1 MNDLLPIILISFLLI
16 ESILLLSWNRIYF
29 RFGIPIFVKRI
40 PFLGSLDEPFDAQ
53 YLEDNFEGVYV
64 PNIFFRKI
72 GSKECAFR
80 EKLCN
85 FKIFSYIPV
94 MRGLIRGDDG
104 KKALCIIG
112 YVNWY
117 VVFFAMFALGSAIF
131 YSIPSWT
138 PMLILVAL
146 FYVTQAIRFK
156 NIADVA
162 FEWLKKNR

>member
-1 MNDLLPIILISFLLI
+1 LISFLLI

-40 PFLGSLDEPFDAQ
+40 PFFGSLDEPFDAQ

-72 GSKECAFR
+72 SSKECAFR
-80 EKLCN
+80 EKLWN
-85 FKIFSYIPV
+85 FRIFSYIPV
-94 MRGLIRGDDG
+94 MRGLIRGDEG
-104 KKALCIIG
+104 KKSLCIIG

-117 VVFFAMFALGSAIF
+117 VVIFTLYILGSAAF
-131 YSIPSWT
+131 YSFASWT

-156 NIADVA
+156 KVSEFA
-162 FEWLKKNR
+162 FEWLKINR